1 MINRGFDSH
10 VGYLGGAEGY
20 SFGGG
25 DKNITKGHHDF
36 WSDSEPAFDLVPHI
50 DYSANFYSERTNG
63 IIAEHATRRSAEN
76 SSLSLRCMVPS
87 LSWQTIVF
95 HPIRKLQNHSAGFH
109 FRRFGQPLWLH
120 YTIQNVHAP
129 YTLPMAWEV
138 NPYPGYRGTKQ
149 DDPGGGT

>member
-36 WSDSEPAFDLVPHI
+36 WSDSDPAFDLVPHI

-63 IIAEHATRRSAEN
+63 IIAELCA
-76 SSLSLRCMVPS
+76 PS
-87 LSWQTIVF
+87 M
-95 HPIRKLQNHSAGFH
+95 AA
-109 FRRFGQPLWLH
+109 
-120 YTIQNVHAP
+120 AP
-129 YTLPMAWEV
+129 
-138 NPYPGYRGTKQ
+138 
-149 DDPGGGT
+149 

>member
-36 WSDSEPAFDLVPHI
+36 WSDSDPAFDLVPHI

-95 HPIRKLQNHSAGFH
+95 HPIRKPQTTALDFTFAGLAS
-109 FRRFGQPLWLH
+109 RSGC
-120 YTIQNVHAP
+120 TTP
-129 YTLPMAWEV
+129 YRTCMRLTHCQW
-138 NPYPGYRGTKQ
+138 PGK
-149 DDPGGGT
+149 